1 MCAVYRTEA
10 HRTEHSAGCQH
21 RRNTDSAGGFG
32 HGWCISKGDVLIQHP
47 SQCLPCYARSTS
59 SSFPPCSMPQT
70 HRPFGSKQ
78 GIPHRSPGWTEGAGP
93 SRKGYP
99 IQGPP
104 DGEEQTRRARGCA
117 WAVGLG
123 QALPTESP
131 VPRAGEGPLSTMCV
145 GWAGHG
151 DPPATTCPQ
160 THSLHSE
167 SCAEGQLNSSLAV
180 ISRLLT
186 PLHRSTAAEGP
197 LPGRRGPVG
206 SQFLWPVLWALVCLS
221 SLWLR
226 WSFTRGSTCEQDPHL
241 HLTTQMGIPAD
252 FSRLWGRPWLNKLGI
267 TGRQSLRLGCSHQ
280 HRLFWGLQSA
290 CCWLDWE
297 QLPSVTPALLLGD
310 SVL

>member
-78 GIPHRSPGWTEGAGP
+78 GSPHRSPGWTEGAGP

-104 DGEEQTRRARGCA
+104 DGEEQTSRARGCA

-151 DPPATTCPQ
+151 DSPVTTCPQ

-180 ISRLLT
+180 ISRHLT
-186 PLHRSTAAEGP
+186 PLHSS
-197 LPGRRGPVG
+197 RGASPWQERASGKSVFVACFVG
-206 SQFLWPVLWALVCLS
+206 SGMSELPLAALELHQRQHLWAGS
-221 SLWLR
+221 S
-226 WSFTRGSTCEQDPHL
+226 S
-241 HLTTQMGIPAD
+241 A
-252 FSRLWGRPWLNKLGI
+252 
-267 TGRQSLRLGCSHQ
+267 SH
-280 HRLFWGLQSA
+280 HSDGNP
-290 CCWLDWE
+290 CWF
-297 QLPSVTPALLLGD
+297 QQVVGQTLPE
-310 SVL
+310 